1 MGTGCRQ
8 KQVKTRQVIPESGH
22 DGLRVLARIITRAH
36 MKRMADKRINEDNHL
51 HGGKQVIIVQK
62 GPIKIKSDGELVD
75 EEADEI

>member
-1 MGTGCRQ
+1 
-8 KQVKTRQVIPESGH
+8 
-22 DGLRVLARIITRAH
+22 